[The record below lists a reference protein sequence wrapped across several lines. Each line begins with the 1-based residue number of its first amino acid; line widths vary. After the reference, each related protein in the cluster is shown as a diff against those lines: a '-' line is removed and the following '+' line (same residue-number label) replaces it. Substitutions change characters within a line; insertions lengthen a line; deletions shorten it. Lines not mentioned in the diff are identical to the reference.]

1 MSDIYTAGASRVTD
15 AGGTNILPVVRVQLE
30 VDPETNDA
38 EDYGEIPLMPC
49 LGITALPAAP
59 DDDGQAELACIEGCG
74 GFTAIC
80 VGGRDARCVDVV
92 GQLKPGETA
101 VHNTGGSASKR
112 SRLLLKEDCA
122 SIIVGNNVVVMVDRK
137 NSKIQIAAFGHM
149 FQMTP
154 DDGVVMTAGVANGAT
169 SEAKNGIQ
177 LMPNGKVYIWGTE
190 LYLGGHNVPSTPANA
205 VLMGPSGMAGIPATN
220 VFIVPG

>member
-1 MSDIYTAGASRVTD
+1 MAEILTLGVGRVTD
-15 AGGTNILPVVRVQLE
+15 TDGSQIPPVVRGLLE
-30 VDPETNDA
+30 GSDDPDDISDE
-38 EDYGEIPLMPC
+38 GEVPLMNA
-49 LGITALPAAP
+49 LGLTALPAP
-59 DDDGQAELACIEGCG
+59 KDDTGHAEGVFVEVPCYGTACI
-74 GFTAIC
+74 A
-80 VGGRDARCVDVV
+80 GRDTRCADVY
-92 GQLKPGETA
+92 GKLKAGETA
-101 VHNTGGSASKR
+101 VHNTGGDVSKR

-149 FQMTP
+149 FQMTTN
-154 DDGVVMTAGVANGAT
+154 DGIVMTAGVANGAT

>member
-1 MSDIYTAGASRVTD
+1 MGEILTLGAARVRDTD
-15 AGGTNILPVVRVQLE
+15 DTPIPPVVRGLLE
-30 VDPETNDA
+30 GSDDPSDISDE
-38 EDYGEIPLMPC
+38 GEVPFMC
-49 LGITALPAAP
+49 ALGLTALPAPKDASGHAEGNFEPAP
-59 DDDGQAELACIEGCG
+59 CYGSV
-74 GFTAIC
+74 C
-80 VGGRDARCVDVV
+80 VGARDTRCSDVY
-92 GQLKPGETA
+92 GKLKAGETA
-101 VHNTGGSASKR
+101 VYNTGGDVSKR

-149 FQMTP
+149 FQMTTN
-154 DDGVVMTAGVANGAT
+154 DGIVMTAGVANGAT